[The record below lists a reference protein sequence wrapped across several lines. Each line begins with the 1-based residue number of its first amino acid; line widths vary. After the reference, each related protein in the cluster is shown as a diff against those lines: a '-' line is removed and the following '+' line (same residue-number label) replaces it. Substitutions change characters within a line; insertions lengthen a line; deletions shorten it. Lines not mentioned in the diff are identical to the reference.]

1 MGRLIGCVDI
11 MKKKGREKII
21 AEVWGVVPETKTL
34 VYEVTRISYCHREVA
49 YSLVYFEAPRRAPF
63 GACTSNRTRADTCDM
78 HDATTTC
85 TQGHLIASLTS
96 LPVSPFIT
104 FIPCLSHALF
114 VMPFRRVPPPQPTFH
129 QNSSFYCRRCCAT
142 SPRGSGRRTSPP

>member
-49 YSLVYFEAPRRAPF
+49 YSLVYFEAPRRGPF
-63 GACTSNRTRADTCDM
+63 GACTWCVFRPALPTGCART
-78 HDATTTC
+78 HVTC
-85 TQGHLIASLTS
+85 TTKRYYN
-96 LPVSPFIT
+96 
-104 FIPCLSHALF
+104 
-114 VMPFRRVPPPQPTFH
+114 M
-129 QNSSFYCRRCCAT
+129 YCPGT
-142 SPRGSGRRTSPP
+142 